1 MVADCTS
8 LIPCYFIS
16 SLSLL
21 PPKKYYANLLLY
33 DTQSSFNDSATNS
46 YTCNTLDR
54 YDYKTITGFGSQN
67 SYQNRPCTKHLTGV
81 EKR

>member
-1 MVADCTS
+1 M
-8 LIPCYFIS
+8 LFYFFAFS
-16 SLSLL
+16 TTA
-21 PPKKYYANLLLY
+21 KKYYANLLLY